1 VTAFTHCPS
10 NQKTVKPQTTKHF
23 YQVPDFVSLITMID
37 EGSEVPS
44 WFRDTTNIWYV
55 ESVSKPVRVV
65 VVPVTLTCYNQHG
78 TTNLKKI

>member
-1 VTAFTHCPS
+1 
-10 NQKTVKPQTTKHF
+10 
-23 YQVPDFVSLITMID
+23 MID

-65 VVPVTLTCYNQHG
+65 VVPVTLTCYNQRG
-78 TTNLKKI
+78 TKNLKKI